1 MAWSTYAPPAQW
13 VANWSEDAT
22 NITIPIASIPE
33 ITAAEADGT
42 TGDMRKCI
50 YALLAKFYAFWLTIP
65 TVDRPAMMTIYR
77 STSTNDVTGEIRQ
90 TFQFQF
96 KVTQTGMEVADEES
110 A

>member
-13 VANWSEDAT
+13 VASWAEDAT

-33 ITAAEADGT
+33 ITAAEADAA

-65 TVDRPAMMTIYR
+65 VADRPANMTIYR
-77 STSTNDVTGEIRQ
+77 STSTNDVTGEITQ

-96 KVTQTGMEVADEES
+96 KITNTGTEVADES
-110 A
+110 

>member
-22 NITIPIASIPE
+22 NITIPIASVPE
-33 ITAAEADGT
+33 ITAAEADGA

-65 TVDRPAMMTIYR
+65 VADRPANMTIYR
-77 STSTNDVTGEIRQ
+77 STSTNDVTGEITQ

-96 KVTQTGMEVADEES
+96 KVTNTGTEVADES
-110 A
+110 

>member
-22 NITIPIASIPE
+22 NLTIPIASIPE
-33 ITAAEADGT
+33 MTAAEADGT

-65 TVDRPAMMTIYR
+65 VADRPANMKIYR
-77 STSTNDVTGEIRQ
+77 STSTNDVTGEITQ

-96 KVTQTGMEVADEES
+96 KVTNTGTEVADES
-110 A
+110 

>member
-13 VANWSEDAT
+13 VADWSEDAT

-50 YALLAKFYAFWLTIP
+50 YALLAKFYAFWLTIA
-65 TVDRPAMMTIYR
+65 VADRPVNMTIYR
-77 STSTNDVTGEIRQ
+77 STSTNDVTGEITQ
-90 TFQFQF
+90 TFQIQF
-96 KVTQTGMEVADEES
+96 KITNTGTEVADES
-110 A
+110 